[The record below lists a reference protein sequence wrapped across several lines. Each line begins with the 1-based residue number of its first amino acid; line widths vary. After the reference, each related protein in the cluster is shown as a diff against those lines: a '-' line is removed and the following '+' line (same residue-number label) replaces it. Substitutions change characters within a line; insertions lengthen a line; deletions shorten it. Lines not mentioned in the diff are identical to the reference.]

1 MQTFQQVSGAMTN
14 DRFKQEASL
23 IALRALSDKNPAL
36 MAAAKKFLG
45 CEPKRRLKLLA
56 AFEECEASLIAA
68 LAEAMGEALVIKF
81 GPDTT
86 EEQP

>member
-1 MQTFQQVSGAMTN
+1 MTN
-14 DRFKQEASL
+14 ERLKQEATL

-36 MAAAKKFLG
+36 IAAAKKFIG
-45 CEPKRRLKLLA
+45 SEPKRRLKLLD
-56 AFEECEASLIAA
+56 AFETCEASLIAA